1 MIKMEKE
8 ELAKYIEAGKIAVKI
23 KKFIKG
29 YIKPDMKLIDIA
41 IAIHKEIEKYALPA
55 FPVNLSID
63 GIAAH
68 FHPVLE
74 DNTKAEGLLKVDFG
88 ISVDGYIADTA
99 ISLDLTLDNKYKKLI
114 ESSELAL
121 NKAIEILKENP
132 SIHEIGKKI
141 QETIESKE
149 FSPITNLSGH
159 SIEKYE
165 VHAGLTI
172 PNYGNNNSNKLKEGV
187 YAIEPFSTI
196 GEGRIYEGA
205 SGNIYSII
213 AQKKAR
219 SEKAREIFDYVFKKY
234 KTLPFSLRE
243 IQERFGLMARISLR
257 ELENQGIIK
266 TYNQLI
272 EKSHKPVAQSE
283 HTVIIIE
290 KNGKREVIVTTRGE

>member
-1 MIKMEKE
+1 MNQE
-8 ELAKYIEAGKIAVKI
+8 ELAKYIKAGKIAVKI

-29 YIKPDMKLIDIA
+29 YIKPNMKLIDIA

-68 FHPVLE
+68 FHPTL
-74 DNTKAEGLLKVDFG
+74 DNYEVAKGLLKVDFG

-99 ISLDLTLDNKYKKLI
+99 ISLDLTSDNKYKKLI
-114 ESSELAL
+114 EASEQAL
-121 NKAIEILKENP
+121 ENAIGLLKENP

-141 QETIESKE
+141 QKTIESKG

-165 VHAGLTI
+165 IHAGLTI
-172 PNYGNNNSNKLKEGV
+172 PNYGNNNSNKLKAGV

-213 AQKKAR
+213 AQKKPR

-243 IQERFGLMARISLR
+243 VQEKFGLMARISLK
-257 ELENQGIIK
+257 ELENQGVIK

-272 EKSHKPVAQSE
+272 EKTHKPIAQSE
-283 HTVIIIE
+283 HTIIIIE
-290 KNGKREVIVTTRGE
+290 NKGKREVIVTTSE

>member
-1 MIKMEKE
+1 MEKE

-29 YIKPDMKLIDIA
+29 YIKPNMKLIDIA
-41 IAIHKEIEKYALPA
+41 ITIHKEIEKYALPA

-74 DNTKAEGLLKVDFG
+74 DNTKADGLLKVDFG

-99 ISLDLTLDNKYKKLI
+99 ISLDLTPDNKHKKLI

-132 SIHEIGKKI
+132 SIHEIGSTI
-141 QETIESKE
+141 QKTIESKG

-172 PNYGNNNSNKLKEGV
+172 PNYGNNNSNKLKAGV
-187 YAIEPFSTI
+187 YAI
-196 GEGRIYEGA
+196 
-205 SGNIYSII
+205 
-213 AQKKAR
+213 
-219 SEKAREIFDYVFKKY
+219 
-234 KTLPFSLRE
+234 
-243 IQERFGLMARISLR
+243 
-257 ELENQGIIK
+257 
-266 TYNQLI
+266 
-272 EKSHKPVAQSE
+272 
-283 HTVIIIE
+283 
-290 KNGKREVIVTTRGE
+290 